1 MNVFRESRVKNASIC
16 SLTSVTVVVVVV
28 VGDVVVVVVLEN
40 GAGVTM
46 GGANRILLPRLEV
59 PPRNDTNTGSDSC
72 AFLTKDGF
80 VADTTT
86 VGGMIMVVVIII
98 HGSRMMIIVKRHGSI
113 IMLENVLHWLIFPL
127 FHKLCVLYILYDKSS
142 WYGWYDQWNIEV
154 GFVQMFP
161 HFVDHVILEWIFTHV
176 SGVTSLQGI
185 L

>member
-1 MNVFRESRVKNASIC
+1 MPKENESVQCQLEYLIIFVESHDIHIFIYIHIKYHYTLHVPMNVFRESRVKNASIC

-113 IMLENVLHWLIFPL
+113 IMLENVLH
-127 FHKLCVLYILYDKSS
+127 
-142 WYGWYDQWNIEV
+142 
-154 GFVQMFP
+154 
-161 HFVDHVILEWIFTHV
+161 
-176 SGVTSLQGI
+176 
-185 L
+185 

>member
-16 SLTSVTVVVVVV
+16 SLTSVTVVVVV

-98 HGSRMMIIVKRHGSI
+98 HGSRTTIIVKRHGSI
-113 IMLENVLHWLIFPL
+113 IMLENVLH
-127 FHKLCVLYILYDKSS
+127 
-142 WYGWYDQWNIEV
+142 
-154 GFVQMFP
+154 
-161 HFVDHVILEWIFTHV
+161 
-176 SGVTSLQGI
+176 
-185 L
+185 